1 MRRPRTLRHTIVL
14 LGLAASLL
22 VAGAPLAALPS
33 SGAAPVAEEFH
44 YRWTLGNFLG
54 TIASLFLPHQGVGE
68 LTFQPQKSGRL
79 RAELVI
85 TSPASH
91 EGEYWRYGAE
101 VDPKT
106 QQTVRAWSSYLWRGE
121 QKSKSEDIAD
131 NGVLDVVS
139 GIYSIRRDPPAK
151 PRRMDIWS
159 DGKIYQVIVMPLGVD
174 KKRVGPRTVEARHYS
189 IRGIDNPKDN
199 SRKWKGR
206 LELWLANDD
215 TATPVEILISRN
227 LADVRL
233 VLTSSTQGS
242 APETAEKPG
251 R

>member
-1 MRRPRTLRHTIVL
+1 MKRPETMKRTLLV
-14 LGLAASLL
+14 LGLCALPLMASAA
-22 VAGAPLAALPS
+22 LAALPS
-33 SGAAPVAEEFH
+33 SGAAPVSEEFH
-44 YRWTLGNFLG
+44 YRWSLGNFLG

-68 LTFQPQKSGRL
+68 LTFKPQKNGRL

-85 TSPASH
+85 TSPSSRA
-91 EGEYWRYGAE
+91 GEYWRYGAE

-121 QKSKSEDIAD
+121 QKSKSEEIAD

-139 GIYSIRRDPPAK
+139 GIYAIRRDPPDK

-159 DGKIYQVIVMPLGVD
+159 DGKIYQVIVLPLGVD
-174 KKRVGPRTVEARHYS
+174 KKRVGPRTVDARHYS
-189 IRGIDNPKDN
+189 IRGIDAPSDR

-206 LELWLANDD
+206 LELWLATDES
-215 TATPVEILISRN
+215 ATPVEILISRN

-233 VLTSSTQGS
+233 VMTSSTQGT
-242 APETAEKPG
+242 PEAADKPA

>member
-1 MRRPRTLRHTIVL
+1 
-14 LGLAASLL
+14 LL
-22 VAGAPLAALPS
+22 VAVLAPLPLAAVPLS
-33 SGAAPVAEEFH
+33 SSAPPVAEEFH
-44 YRWTLGNFLG
+44 YRWTLGNLLG
-54 TIASLFLPHQGVGE
+54 TLASIFLPHQGVGE
-68 LTFQPQKSGRL
+68 LSFKPQKDGRL

-85 TSPASH
+85 TSPSSR

-121 QKSKSEDIAD
+121 KKSKSEEIAD

-139 GIYSIRRDPPAK
+139 GIYAIRREPPDK

-159 DGKIYQVIVMPLGVD
+159 DGKIYQVIVIPLGVD
-174 KKRVGPRTVEARHYS
+174 RKRIGQKTMAARHFS
-189 IRGIDNPKDN
+189 IRGIDSPSDRN
-199 SRKWKGR
+199 RKWKGR
-206 LELWLANDD
+206 IELWLANDD
-215 TATPVEILISRN
+215 SATPIEILISRN

-233 VLTSSTQGS
+233 VMTSSTQG
-242 APETAEKPG
+242 APEAEKPT